1 MDKHIFLEELIQ
13 QKNISSMINE
23 ESITVP
29 IPKAIEPV
37 VIEIKVA
44 ATLEVVDPVL
54 EVAVQTPEPTLIYN
68 IFVYCGGK
76 CGSTTLNE
84 TFKKNNYS
92 SLHVHS
98 NEEYHRTYKTK
109 NTIFNVIDLSCK
121 NFENVY
127 IIDSYRTPIERKIS
141 SFFENAWYYLPN
153 YNDLTI
159 NQMIDFFNVNLI
171 DTIEEY
177 HSIDEV
183 LKHYNFP
190 LFTEFNFEKKYNIT
204 KKDNKIFIKLLFKDI
219 HNWDIIL
226 SGIFQKDIIMHNE
239 NLTKDKPI
247 NDLYEEF
254 KKNYKVPKTYIENI
268 LKNDIDFKIYN
279 TEKEQEEYIAKW
291 LELSY

>member
-1 MDKHIFLEELIQ
+1 MDKH
-13 QKNISSMINE
+13 ISSMINE
-23 ESITVP
+23 QSITVP
-29 IPKAIEPV
+29 VPE
-37 VIEIKVA
+37 VIKTKVT
-44 ATLEVVDPVL
+44 ATLELVDPVDPVL
-54 EVAVQTPEPTLIYN
+54 EVVAQTPEPTLIYN

-84 TFKKNNYS
+84 TFKKNIYS

-98 NEEYHRTYKTK
+98 NEHYQLAYRTK
-109 NTIFNVIDLSCK
+109 NTIFDVINLSST
-121 NFENVY
+121 NFENIY

-141 SFFENAWYYLPN
+141 SFFQNINSHLPN

-159 NQMIDFFNVNLI
+159 DKIIDFFNLNLI

-183 LKHYNFP
+183 LEYYNVP
-190 LFTEFNFEKKYNIT
+190 LFTKFNFEQKYNIT
-204 KKDNKIFIKLLFKDI
+204 KNDNKIFIKLLFKDI
-219 HNWDIIL
+219 QNWNIIL
-226 SGIFQKDIIMHNE
+226 SEIFQKDIIMHNE

-254 KKNYKVPKTYIENI
+254 KKNYKVPKTYIENT

>member
-1 MDKHIFLEELIQ
+1 MDKHIFLEKLVQ
-13 QKNISSMINE
+13 QKNISSIINE
-23 ESITVP
+23 QSITVP
-29 IPKAIEPV
+29 VTKAIEPV
-37 VIEIKVA
+37 VIETKVT

-54 EVAVQTPEPTLIYN
+54 EVVTQTLEPTLIYN

-84 TFKKNNYS
+84 TFRKNNYS

-98 NEEYHRTYKTK
+98 NEHYQLSYKTR
-109 NTIFNVIDLSCK
+109 NTIFDVINSSSI
-121 NFENVY
+121 NFENIY

-141 SFFENAWYYLPN
+141 SFFQNINSHLPN

-159 NQMIDFFNVNLI
+159 NQMIAFFNVNLI
-171 DTIEEY
+171 DTIEKY

-183 LKHYNFP
+183 LKYYNFP
-190 LFTEFNFEKKYNIT
+190 LFTKFNFEQKYNIT
-204 KKDNKIFIKLLFKDI
+204 KRDNKIFIKLLFKDI

-226 SGIFQKDIIMHNE
+226 SKIFQKDIIMHNE

-254 KKNYKVPKTYIENI
+254 KKNYKVPKIYIENI